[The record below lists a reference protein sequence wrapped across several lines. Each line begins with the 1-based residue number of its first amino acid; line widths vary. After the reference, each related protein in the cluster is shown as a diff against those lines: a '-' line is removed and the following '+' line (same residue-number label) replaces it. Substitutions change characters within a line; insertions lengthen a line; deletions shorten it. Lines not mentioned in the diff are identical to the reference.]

1 MINNMGVFET
11 IFRKPK
17 ADLKAE
23 GYFKMLN
30 GYTPVFSNAPESIY
44 EMELTR
50 AAIHSFAS
58 FASKLKPEIS
68 GTAQKNLERTLQFK
82 PNPFMDTSKFI
93 YRIATI
99 LSVNNTCFIVPIED
113 EFGGLIGYYPLL
125 PQRCEVVEYNGA
137 PFLRYTFGSGQK
149 AAIEF
154 ERVGVMTQFQYTDD
168 FFGESNAA
176 LRPTMQLIHTQNQGI
191 INGVK
196 NSASIRFLAK
206 VANMQRPERERKE
219 PTEFNVIVK
228 AKDLVKHTFTITN
241 STERYPKKY
250 RFTLVN
256 RIQDKA
262 VDIYE
267 CVLEANEL
275 DLRDAQEYR
284 QRQKLQAKALT
295 YCKEL
300 LFFIELSQ
308 EMGFIS
314 MSSCEYWSKL
324 ALEVKYMTTA
334 WKKRD
339 KTRA

>member
-1 MINNMGVFET
+1 
-11 IFRKPK
+11 
-17 ADLKAE
+17 
-23 GYFKMLN
+23 
-30 GYTPVFSNAPESIY
+30 
-44 EMELTR
+44 
-50 AAIHSFAS
+50 
-58 FASKLKPEIS
+58 
-68 GTAQKNLERTLQFK
+68 
-82 PNPFMDTSKFI
+82 
-93 YRIATI
+93 
-99 LSVNNTCFIVPIED
+99 
-113 EFGGLIGYYPLL
+113 
-125 PQRCEVVEYNGA
+125 
-137 PFLRYTFGSGQK
+137 
-149 AAIEF
+149 
-154 ERVGVMTQFQYTDD
+154 
-168 FFGESNAA
+168 
-176 LRPTMQLIHTQNQGI
+176 
-191 INGVK
+191 
-196 NSASIRFLAK
+196 
-206 VANMQRPERERKE
+206 MQRPERERKE

-339 KTRA
+339 KTRTRKTFGVHLDTPNSSNANNVRNVNSDGSLNNNNAYNGNNGVRPLRWTM

>member
-1 MINNMGVFET
+1 M
-11 IFRKPK
+11 
-17 ADLKAE
+17 
-23 GYFKMLN
+23 
-30 GYTPVFSNAPESIY
+30 
-44 EMELTR
+44 LTR
-50 AAIHSFAS
+50 YACTAAELSCVIGNIFAELS
-58 FASKLKPEIS
+58 PPCAACGAEVLQIT
-68 GTAQKNLERTLQFK
+68 GTTV
-82 PNPFMDTSKFI
+82 T
-93 YRIATI
+93 
-99 LSVNNTCFIVPIED
+99 
-113 EFGGLIGYYPLL
+113 G
-125 PQRCEVVEYNGA
+125 
-137 PFLRYTFGSGQK
+137 
-149 AAIEF
+149 
-154 ERVGVMTQFQYTDD
+154 
-168 FFGESNAA
+168 NAA
-176 LRPTMQLIHTQNQGI
+176 TLTVTEAGFDFD
-191 INGVK
+191 GC
-196 NSASIRFLAK
+196 ADDTA
-206 VANMQRPERERKE
+206 MQRPERERKE

>member
-1 MINNMGVFET
+1 M
-11 IFRKPK
+11 
-17 ADLKAE
+17 
-23 GYFKMLN
+23 
-30 GYTPVFSNAPESIY
+30 
-44 EMELTR
+44 LTR
-50 AAIHSFAS
+50 YACTVAELSCVIGNIFAELSPPCAACGA
-58 FASKLKPEIS
+58 EV
-68 GTAQKNLERTLQFK
+68 LQ
-82 PNPFMDTSKFI
+82 
-93 YRIATI
+93 
-99 LSVNNTCFIVPIED
+99 
-113 EFGGLIGYYPLL
+113 
-125 PQRCEVVEYNGA
+125 
-137 PFLRYTFGSGQK
+137 
-149 AAIEF
+149 
-154 ERVGVMTQFQYTDD
+154 
-168 FFGESNAA
+168 
-176 LRPTMQLIHTQNQGI
+176 
-191 INGVK
+191 
-196 NSASIRFLAK
+196 
-206 VANMQRPERERKE
+206 
-219 PTEFNVIVK
+219 
-228 AKDLVKHTFTITN
+228 ITN

-262 VDIYE
+262 VDVYE

>member
-1 MINNMGVFET
+1 
-11 IFRKPK
+11 
-17 ADLKAE
+17 
-23 GYFKMLN
+23 
-30 GYTPVFSNAPESIY
+30 
-44 EMELTR
+44 
-50 AAIHSFAS
+50 
-58 FASKLKPEIS
+58 
-68 GTAQKNLERTLQFK
+68 
-82 PNPFMDTSKFI
+82 
-93 YRIATI
+93 
-99 LSVNNTCFIVPIED
+99 
-113 EFGGLIGYYPLL
+113 
-125 PQRCEVVEYNGA
+125 
-137 PFLRYTFGSGQK
+137 
-149 AAIEF
+149 
-154 ERVGVMTQFQYTDD
+154 
-168 FFGESNAA
+168 
-176 LRPTMQLIHTQNQGI
+176 
-191 INGVK
+191 
-196 NSASIRFLAK
+196 
-206 VANMQRPERERKE
+206 MQRPERERKE

-339 KTRA
+339 KTRAGKTFGVHLDTPYSSYAYYVRNVNSDGSLNNNNAYNGNNGVRPLRWTM

>member
-1 MINNMGVFET
+1 
-11 IFRKPK
+11 
-17 ADLKAE
+17 
-23 GYFKMLN
+23 
-30 GYTPVFSNAPESIY
+30 
-44 EMELTR
+44 
-50 AAIHSFAS
+50 
-58 FASKLKPEIS
+58 
-68 GTAQKNLERTLQFK
+68 
-82 PNPFMDTSKFI
+82 
-93 YRIATI
+93 
-99 LSVNNTCFIVPIED
+99 
-113 EFGGLIGYYPLL
+113 
-125 PQRCEVVEYNGA
+125 
-137 PFLRYTFGSGQK
+137 
-149 AAIEF
+149 
-154 ERVGVMTQFQYTDD
+154 
-168 FFGESNAA
+168 
-176 LRPTMQLIHTQNQGI
+176 
-191 INGVK
+191 
-196 NSASIRFLAK
+196 
-206 VANMQRPERERKE
+206 MQRPERERKE

-324 ALEVKYMTTA
+324 ALDMKRKL
-334 WKKRD
+334 KKLAALHAAGRID
-339 KTRA
+339 AKTVEQSYQSWRGHAEKGNSYHLIRRTDHYYNSLMKPKEAAQCQKH

>member
-1 MINNMGVFET
+1 M
-11 IFRKPK
+11 
-17 ADLKAE
+17 
-23 GYFKMLN
+23 
-30 GYTPVFSNAPESIY
+30 
-44 EMELTR
+44 LTR
-50 AAIHSFAS
+50 YACTAAELSCVIGNIFAELS
-58 FASKLKPEIS
+58 PPCAACGAEVLQIT
-68 GTAQKNLERTLQFK
+68 GTTV
-82 PNPFMDTSKFI
+82 T
-93 YRIATI
+93 
-99 LSVNNTCFIVPIED
+99 
-113 EFGGLIGYYPLL
+113 G
-125 PQRCEVVEYNGA
+125 
-137 PFLRYTFGSGQK
+137 
-149 AAIEF
+149 
-154 ERVGVMTQFQYTDD
+154 
-168 FFGESNAA
+168 NAA
-176 LRPTMQLIHTQNQGI
+176 TLTVTEAGFDFDGCADDTAI
-191 INGVK
+191 I
-196 NSASIRFLAK
+196 
-206 VANMQRPERERKE
+206 ERMRKE

-262 VDIYE
+262 MDIYE

>member
-1 MINNMGVFET
+1 MRGLRRGGITDHRN
-11 IFRKPK
+11 
-17 ADLKAE
+17 
-23 GYFKMLN
+23 N
-30 GYTPVFSNAPESIY
+30 GY
-44 EMELTR
+44 
-50 AAIHSFAS
+50 
-58 FASKLKPEIS
+58 
-68 GTAQKNLERTLQFK
+68 
-82 PNPFMDTSKFI
+82 
-93 YRIATI
+93 
-99 LSVNNTCFIVPIED
+99 
-113 EFGGLIGYYPLL
+113 
-125 PQRCEVVEYNGA
+125 
-137 PFLRYTFGSGQK
+137 
-149 AAIEF
+149 
-154 ERVGVMTQFQYTDD
+154 
-168 FFGESNAA
+168 
-176 LRPTMQLIHTQNQGI
+176 
-191 INGVK
+191 
-196 NSASIRFLAK
+196 
-206 VANMQRPERERKE
+206 RERGNADRYRSGLR
-219 PTEFNVIVK
+219 FRRV
-228 AKDLVKHTFTITN
+228 
-241 STERYPKKY
+241 RYPKKY

>member
-1 MINNMGVFET
+1 
-11 IFRKPK
+11 
-17 ADLKAE
+17 
-23 GYFKMLN
+23 
-30 GYTPVFSNAPESIY
+30 
-44 EMELTR
+44 
-50 AAIHSFAS
+50 
-58 FASKLKPEIS
+58 
-68 GTAQKNLERTLQFK
+68 
-82 PNPFMDTSKFI
+82 
-93 YRIATI
+93 
-99 LSVNNTCFIVPIED
+99 
-113 EFGGLIGYYPLL
+113 
-125 PQRCEVVEYNGA
+125 
-137 PFLRYTFGSGQK
+137 
-149 AAIEF
+149 
-154 ERVGVMTQFQYTDD
+154 
-168 FFGESNAA
+168 
-176 LRPTMQLIHTQNQGI
+176 
-191 INGVK
+191 
-196 NSASIRFLAK
+196 
-206 VANMQRPERERKE
+206 MQRPERERKE

-250 RFTLVN
+250 RFMLVN

-300 LFFIELSQ
+300 LFFIELS
-308 EMGFIS
+308 

>member
-1 MINNMGVFET
+1 
-11 IFRKPK
+11 
-17 ADLKAE
+17 
-23 GYFKMLN
+23 
-30 GYTPVFSNAPESIY
+30 
-44 EMELTR
+44 
-50 AAIHSFAS
+50 
-58 FASKLKPEIS
+58 
-68 GTAQKNLERTLQFK
+68 
-82 PNPFMDTSKFI
+82 
-93 YRIATI
+93 
-99 LSVNNTCFIVPIED
+99 
-113 EFGGLIGYYPLL
+113 
-125 PQRCEVVEYNGA
+125 
-137 PFLRYTFGSGQK
+137 
-149 AAIEF
+149 
-154 ERVGVMTQFQYTDD
+154 
-168 FFGESNAA
+168 
-176 LRPTMQLIHTQNQGI
+176 
-191 INGVK
+191 
-196 NSASIRFLAK
+196 
-206 VANMQRPERERKE
+206 MQRPERERKE

-314 MSSCEYWSKL
+314 MSSCEYWSKFRL
-324 ALEVKYMTTA
+324 K
-334 WKKRD
+334 
-339 KTRA
+339 

>member
-1 MINNMGVFET
+1 
-11 IFRKPK
+11 
-17 ADLKAE
+17 
-23 GYFKMLN
+23 
-30 GYTPVFSNAPESIY
+30 
-44 EMELTR
+44 
-50 AAIHSFAS
+50 
-58 FASKLKPEIS
+58 
-68 GTAQKNLERTLQFK
+68 
-82 PNPFMDTSKFI
+82 
-93 YRIATI
+93 
-99 LSVNNTCFIVPIED
+99 
-113 EFGGLIGYYPLL
+113 
-125 PQRCEVVEYNGA
+125 
-137 PFLRYTFGSGQK
+137 
-149 AAIEF
+149 
-154 ERVGVMTQFQYTDD
+154 
-168 FFGESNAA
+168 
-176 LRPTMQLIHTQNQGI
+176 
-191 INGVK
+191 
-196 NSASIRFLAK
+196 
-206 VANMQRPERERKE
+206 MQRPERERKE

-339 KTRA
+339 KTFGVYLDTPNSSNANNVRNVNSDGSLNNNNAYNGNNGVRPLRWTM

>member
-1 MINNMGVFET
+1 MRGLRRGGI
-11 IFRKPK
+11 
-17 ADLKAE
+17 ADHRN
-23 GYFKMLN
+23 N
-30 GYTPVFSNAPESIY
+30 GYRERGNADRY
-44 EMELTR
+44 R
-50 AAIHSFAS
+50 
-58 FASKLKPEIS
+58 S
-68 GTAQKNLERTLQFK
+68 GK
-82 PNPFMDTSKFI
+82 D
-93 YRIATI
+93 
-99 LSVNNTCFIVPIED
+99 
-113 EFGGLIGYYPLL
+113 
-125 PQRCEVVEYNGA
+125 GA
-137 PFLRYTFGSGQK
+137 Y
-149 AAIEF
+149 
-154 ERVGVMTQFQYTDD
+154 
-168 FFGESNAA
+168 
-176 LRPTMQLIHTQNQGI
+176 
-191 INGVK
+191 
-196 NSASIRFLAK
+196 
-206 VANMQRPERERKE
+206 MQRPERERKE